1 MRLRRWIVV
10 GCTIGATL
18 ALPLTAAADGG
29 AYIEFRRTHYLPGET
44 AIGVAYVSI
53 PQPQQALLERG
64 PFYVYVVP
72 SRGWIREGR
81 PLPEGTIRVGTA
93 TVQRDSGTTFEVQTS
108 FAVPDLP
115 GEYYNVQMCNDPCTI
130 TGFRETLTAQISI
143 VQTRREADLLN
154 EQQRLFG
161 KNWSL
166 RHKLR
171 QADKAYEEL
180 GASLEETFDRMV
192 ALSAENTRLESELDA
207 ATAADTS
214 ATAGDGRPLVE
225 GWALVAIV
233 VALLVGLVSVALML
247 LFIRRRGPTLVVPD
261 TIAELDENL
270 DRLAPR

>member
-18 ALPLTAAADGG
+18 ALPLNAAADGG

-44 AIGVAYVSI
+44 AVGVAYVSI
-53 PQPQQALLERG
+53 PEPRQALLERG
-64 PFYVYVVP
+64 PFHVYVVP
-72 SRGWIREGR
+72 RGWIQEGR
-81 PLPEGTIRVGTA
+81 PLPEGVIRVGTA
-93 TVQRDSGTTFEVQTS
+93 VVERNSGTTFEVQIS

-130 TGFRETLTAQISI
+130 AGFRESLSAQISI

-166 RHKLR
+166 RQKLR

-192 ALSAENTRLESELDA
+192 QLSAENDLLEGELEGA
-207 ATAADTS
+207 AAPSAGGSAD
-214 ATAGDGRPLVE
+214 DGRSLVE
-225 GWALVAIV
+225 GWALFAIV
-233 VALLVGLVSVALML
+233 VALLVGFVSVTLGIV
-247 LFIRRRGPTLVVPD
+247 FRRRRGPRLDVPD
-261 TIAELDENL
+261 TIAELDEDAN
-270 DRLAPR
+270 RLASR

>member
-1 MRLRRWIVV
+1 MGLRRWIIV

-18 ALPLTAAADGG
+18 ALPLDAAADGG

-44 AIGVAYVSI
+44 AVGVAYVSI
-53 PQPQQALLERG
+53 PEPQQALLERG

-81 PLPEGTIRVGTA
+81 PLPEGVIRVGTA
-93 TVQRDSGTTFEVQTS
+93 VVQQDSGTTFEVQTS

-115 GEYYNVQMCNDPCTI
+115 GEYYNVQICNDPCTI
-130 TGFRETLTAQISI
+130 TGFRESLSAQISI
-143 VQTRREADLLN
+143 VQTRREANLLN

-166 RHKLR
+166 HRKLR

-192 ALSAENTRLESELDA
+192 QLSAENSQLEAELEA
-207 ATAADTS
+207 ATAPDTE
-214 ATAGDGRPLVE
+214 ATAGDARPLVE
-225 GWALVAIV
+225 GWALVAII
-233 VALLVGLVSVALML
+233 VALLGGFVSVAL
-247 LFIRRRGPTLVVPD
+247 IRRRGPTLVVPD
-261 TIAELDENL
+261 TIAELDEDA